1 MQADRQAVQR
11 SSCRWWCE
19 GKGPWLRSRADV
31 VAHAAVLRGYDR
43 EELWALAL
51 DASGRARAELRLTGD
66 RHSVRARPAELL
78 GPVLAAGA
86 SRLILVH
93 NHPSGDPRPSAQDV
107 AFTQRVA
114 AAARLLGIALCD
126 HVVVSSAGWRS
137 VLALGQTTST
147 VTP

>member
-1 MQADRQAVQR
+1 MHAISQTIQR
-11 SSCRWWCE
+11 NSCTWWCE
-19 GKGPWLRSRADV
+19 GRGPWLRSRADV

-43 EELWALAL
+43 EELWVLAL

-107 AFTQRVA
+107 AFTERVA

-137 VLALGQTTST
+137 VLAVAQSAAA
-147 VTP
+147 VMP